1 MKEVMKIIPKYRA
14 DKKNKEKQKPKRSNK
29 KKTQKEY
36 VEEVK
41 IKNPNVTVIG
51 TYINAR
57 TKILH
62 KCNICNYEWEIK
74 PSHILNGT
82 CCPNCFSERQ
92 KLKRK
97 THEQFIKDVSIV
109 NNNITIIGI
118 YNGSKN
124 PIECKCNKCGYMWNP
139 TPSDILSGNSC
150 PKCAKNMRKTNDEFV
165 NDMNGINPNIE
176 IIGEYVNANTPIKCK
191 CKICNHQWEPKPTN
205 IYHNKAG
212 CPICAMRKLSE
223 TKRMPQKEFEKIL
236 YERHNNEIIAL
247 ENYKGSHVRI
257 KFKHVVCGY
266 TWDTTPSSIIF
277 IGTGCPVCNISHG
290 EKLIKIFLENNKILF
305 SQQKRY
311 EGLLG
316 LKNKKLS
323 YDFYLPQYNLLI
335 EFQGKQHEQPIE
347 YFGGEEKFKIQQE
360 HDNRKR
366 EFAKLHN
373 INLLEIWYYD
383 INNIEKILT
392 ETLNNL
398 KLKTVETTGIA

>member
-1 MKEVMKIIPKYRA
+1 MKELIKIIPKYRA

-82 CCPNCFSERQ
+82 GCPNCFSERQ

-139 TPSDILSGNSC
+139 TPSDILSGNGC

-165 NDMNGINPNIE
+165 NDMNSINPNIE

-191 CKICNHQWEPKPTN
+191 CKIEEVH
-205 IYHNKAG
+205 
-212 CPICAMRKLSE
+212 
-223 TKRMPQKEFEKIL
+223 IL
-236 YERHNNEIIAL
+236 C
-247 ENYKGSHVRI
+247 V
-257 KFKHVVCGY
+257 
-266 TWDTTPSSIIF
+266 
-277 IGTGCPVCNISHG
+277 
-290 EKLIKIFLENNKILF
+290 
-305 SQQKRY
+305 
-311 EGLLG
+311 LLG
-316 LKNKKLS
+316 
-323 YDFYLPQYNLLI
+323 F
-335 EFQGKQHEQPIE
+335 
-347 YFGGEEKFKIQQE
+347 
-360 HDNRKR
+360 
-366 EFAKLHN
+366 
-373 INLLEIWYYD
+373 
-383 INNIEKILT
+383 
-392 ETLNNL
+392 
-398 KLKTVETTGIA
+398 